1 MGVGGGGGGAQPML
15 PMPQMLPMPKAT
27 TLGMPMNPLS
37 TWWPAPIHPSLL
49 NAIHL
54 MAKGV
59 VPTFDQFYAPPDN
72 YNGPSVNA
80 NPGSPEWERGDYG
93 TVPGPR
99 QPPPQLGL
107 ENNGGGLLPSMMGS
121 LAGRVPAAAPPLQPG
136 GLLDLLGRTPA
147 FPG

>member
-1 MGVGGGGGGAQPML
+1 MGMGGGGGKVP
-15 PMPQMLPMPKAT
+15 MLPMPKAT
-27 TLGMPMNPLS
+27 TLGMPMNPMS
-37 TWWPAPIHPSLL
+37 TWWPAQIHPSLL

-72 YNGPSVNA
+72 YNGPAVNS
-80 NPGSPEWERGDYG
+80 NPGAPGAPP
-93 TVPGPR
+93 VPPPP
-99 QPPPQLGL
+99 QPPPNLGG
-107 ENNGGGLLPSMMGS
+107 GGGLLPNTMGS
-121 LAGRVPAAAPPLQPG
+121 TLAARAQAAQQQLQQQQLQPG